1 MLLALTIYNLHI
13 IIALIWNYSYAW
25 TISKNHPCFSSSNKK
40 FFLLYL
46 TFFNWERKIAVG
58 ERGAFGS
65 LSFQE
70 FKESSNQFNKEGV
83 ISSSYFNIDLKSI
96 KVQYI
101 QKASKGCS
109 YYQMKVNRNRLNC
122 LDGGLVFDRIVY
134 HPSFVTLCH
143 LGFCSH
149 KSNLLDQITK
159 WYHHHL
165 LLNSFK
171 MGYRKKPLQISNII
185 TFISSLY

>member
-1 MLLALTIYNLHI
+1 MNATCFNYLQSKYHHI
-13 IIALIWNYSYAW
+13 IEMGRNYSYAW

-70 FKESSNQFNKEGV
+70 FKESSNQFNKEEV
-83 ISSSYFNIDLKSI
+83 ISSSSNIDLKSI

-101 QKASKGCS
+101 LKASKGCS
-109 YYQMKVNRNRLNC
+109 YYQMKVNRLNC
-122 LDGGLVFDRIVY
+122 LYGGLLFDRIVY

-159 WYHHHL
+159 WYHQHL

-171 MGYRKKPLQISNII
+171 MGYRKKPYQI
-185 TFISSLY
+185 F